1 MKDQEKFEY
10 LLRLGDNAL
19 VLSQQLGA
27 WCGHGPALE
36 EDLALTNVALDLL
49 GQARMWLS
57 YAGEVEG
64 RGRDE
69 DALAYLRDGG
79 EFRNLLLVELPNG
92 HYGDTV
98 MRQFLFDAW
107 HQHLLAALSR
117 SADPRIAEIAHKAA
131 KEVRYHVQ
139 RSAGLVIA
147 LGDGTQLSRDRMQAS
162 LERLWPYTQEWF
174 ESDPIDAWCADQ
186 ALAPG
191 APTLAEPWRASVE
204 AVLTQ
209 ATLVV
214 PGYVGHQRGGRQG
227 NHTEHLGH
235 MLTELQFVQ
244 RAYPGAQW

>member
-1 MKDQEKFEY
+1 MSDTKFEC
-10 LLRLGDNAL
+10 LLRLGDNCL
-19 VLSQQLGA
+19 VLSQQLSA

-36 EDLALTNVALDLL
+36 EDLAQTNVALDLL

-79 EFRNLLLVELPNG
+79 AFRNLLLVEQPNG

-107 HQHLLAALSR
+107 HQHLLAGLCAST
-117 SADPRIAEIAHKAA
+117 DPRIAEIATKAA
-131 KEVRYHVQ
+131 KEVRYHLK

-147 LGDGTQLSRDRMQAS
+147 LGDGTAVSHERMQAS
-162 LERLWPYTQEWF
+162 LEKLWPCTQEWF
-174 ESDPIDAWCADQ
+174 ESDPVDDACALQ
-186 ALAPG
+186 GLAPAAASL
-191 APTLAEPWRASVE
+191 APAWRASVE
-204 AVLTQ
+204 VVLSR
-209 ATLVV
+209 ATLLM
-214 PGYVGHQRGGRQG
+214 PEYVCHQRGGRHG
-227 NHTEHLGH
+227 VHTEHLGH
-235 MLTELQFVQ
+235 LLTELQFVQ

>member
-1 MKDQEKFEY
+1 MQEAKFEY

-64 RGRDE
+64 CGRDE
-69 DALAYLRDGG
+69 DALAYLRDGS
-79 EFRNLLLVELPNG
+79 EFRNLLLVEQPNG

-107 HQHLLAALSR
+107 HQHLLAGLGR
-117 SADPRIAEIAHKAA
+117 SSDPRIAEIAQKSA
-131 KEVRYHVQ
+131 KEVRYHLQ
-139 RSAGLVIA
+139 RSAGLVVA
-147 LGDGTQLSRDRMQAS
+147 LGDGTTLSHERMLGS
-162 LERLWPYTQEWF
+162 LEQLWPYAQEWF
-174 ESDPIDAWCADQ
+174 ESDDVDAWCAKQ
-186 ALAPG
+186 GLAPA
-191 APTLAEPWRASVE
+191 APTLAAPWRASVE
-204 AVLTQ
+204 AVMAR
-209 ATLVV
+209 ATL
-214 PGYVGHQRGGRQG
+214 PMPAYAGHQRGGRQG
-227 NHTEHLGH
+227 IHSEHLGH
-235 MLTELQFVQ
+235 LLAELQFVQ

>member
-1 MKDQEKFEY
+1 MQEAKFEY

-57 YAGEVEG
+57 YAGEIEG

-69 DALAYLRDGG
+69 DGLAYLRDGG
-79 EFRNLLLVELPNG
+79 EFRNLLLVEQPNG

-107 HQHLLAALSR
+107 HQHLLAGLCQS
-117 SADPRIAEIAHKAA
+117 SDPRIAEIAQKSA

-139 RSAGLVIA
+139 RSAGLVVA
-147 LGDGTQLSRDRMQAS
+147 LGDGTPLSHERMQGA
-162 LERLWPYTQEWF
+162 LEQLWPYAQEWF
-174 ESDPIDAWCADQ
+174 ESDGIDACCAEQ
-186 ALAPG
+186 GLAPA
-191 APTLAEPWRASVE
+191 APTLAAPWRANVQT
-204 AVLTQ
+204 VLTR
-209 ATLVV
+209 ATLAM
-214 PGYVGHQRGGRQG
+214 PDYVGHQRGGRQG
-227 NHTEHLGH
+227 LHTEHLGH
-235 MLTELQFVQ
+235 LLAELQFVQ

>member
-1 MKDQEKFEY
+1 MIDRKFDY

-19 VLSQQLGA
+19 VLSQRLGA

-49 GQARMWLS
+49 GQARLWLG

-107 HQHLLAALSR
+107 HQHLLAGLSR
-117 SADPRIAEIAHKAA
+117 STDPRIAEIAQKAA

-147 LGDGTQLSRDRMQAS
+147 LGDGTELSHDRMQGS

-174 ESDPIDAWCADQ
+174 ESDPIDTWCADQ
-186 ALAPG
+186 ALAPA
-191 APTLAEPWRASVE
+191 APTLAEPWRASVQ
-204 AVLTQ
+204 AVLAQ
-209 ATLVV
+209 ATLAL
-214 PGYVGHQRGGRQG
+214 PGYVGHQRGGRHG
-227 NHTEHLGH
+227 NHTEHLGP
-235 MLTELQFVQ
+235 MLAELQFVQ

>member
-1 MKDQEKFEY
+1 MTDPKFEY

-64 RGRDE
+64 QGRDE

-79 EFRNLLLVELPNG
+79 AFRNLLLVELPNG

-107 HQHLLAALSR
+107 HQHLLAGLGLST
-117 SADPRIAEIAHKAA
+117 DPRIAEIAQKAA

-147 LGDGTQLSRDRMQAS
+147 LGDGTELSHARMQAS
-162 LERLWPYTQEWF
+162 LEQLWPYAQEWF
-174 ESDPIDAWCADQ
+174 ESDPVDAACADQ
-186 ALAPG
+186 GLAPA
-191 APTLAEPWRASVE
+191 APTLAAPWRASVE
-204 AVLTQ
+204 AVLAR
-209 ATLVV
+209 ATLQM
-214 PGYVGHQRGGRQG
+214 PTYVGHQRGGRQG
-227 NHTEHLGH
+227 VHTEHLGH
-235 MLTELQFVQ
+235 LLTELQFVQ